1 MTVRSTEH
9 FDTMPDLHVCAAT
22 AVSLNRLPDQS
33 DFRVVPRVC
42 LDCPDGLLWRV
53 VLSPHLNDL
62 PLLPLEIRGDVVMG
76 LRTADT
82 PAVDID
88 LKKWN
93 GYYLG
98 VSRRHICLR
107 PTWKR
112 LYIFDLSS
120 TNGTYLNGVLLG
132 PSRAR
137 PLSDGDVLTLGHL
150 HIGVSLLARPHMEM
164 MPQ

>member
-1 MTVRSTEH
+1 MIMRTTEH
-9 FDTMPDLHVCAAT
+9 LDTTPDLHLCAAT
-22 AVSLNRLPDQS
+22 AVSLGRLPDQS
-33 DFRVVPRVC
+33 DFWVVPRVS
-42 LDCPDGLLWRV
+42 LNSPEGLYWRI
-53 VLSPHLNDL
+53 VLSPHLSEL
-62 PLLPLEIRGDVVMG
+62 PLFPLEIRGDVVMG
-76 LRTADT
+76 LRTPET

-98 VSRRHICLR
+98 VSRRHLCFR

-132 PSRAR
+132 PSRAL
-137 PLSDGDVLTLGHL
+137 PLTDGDVLTLGHL
-150 HIGVSLLARPHMEM
+150 HIGVSLLARPHMDM

>member
-1 MTVRSTEH
+1 MAERITEYL
-9 FDTMPDLHVCAAT
+9 TTTPDLQVCAAA
-22 AVSLNRLPDQS
+22 AVSMSRLPSQS

-42 LDCPDGLLWRV
+42 VNSPEGMLWRI
-53 VLSPHLNDL
+53 VLSPYLDEL
-62 PLLPLEIRGDVVMG
+62 PLLPLEIRGDVVVG
-76 LRTADT
+76 LRTQET
-82 PAVDID
+82 PTVDVD

-98 VSRRHICLR
+98 VSRRHVCLR

-132 PSRAR
+132 PSRA
-137 PLSDGDVLTLGHL
+137 LALADGDVLTLGHM
-150 HIGVSLLARPHMEM
+150 HIGVSLLARPHMDM
-164 MPQ
+164 VPQ